1 VIALPADAL
10 CGSLPPLVT
19 PFRDDAIDTGAYE
32 QLVRFHIQR
41 GSHGI
46 VVCGTSGEPSA
57 LDLDERRRLLE
68 TALMTADGQ
77 IPVVAA
83 VGSQSL
89 AETQELVEHA
99 TRMRADALL
108 VVTPY
113 YIRPPQRGLVEYF
126 VEVCRNTD
134 LPVLLYHIPGR
145 AAVAVELE
153 TLVRIATRA
162 ENFVG
167 MKHAVADL
175 GLVTDALREL
185 GPEFRVHVGLEELSF
200 PMLAIGAAGMIN
212 AVANVSP
219 ERVAALYEAVR
230 DGKLEEGRRLHF
242 ELWDLNRSVFFET
255 NPIPIK
261 YMMRRLGILATN
273 EHRLPMVPASPD
285 TEARCDAI
293 LRGYGLLAGD

>member
-1 VIALPADAL
+1 VKPLAPEAL

-19 PFRDDAIDTGAYE
+19 PFRDGAIDTSMYE
-32 QLVRFHIQR
+32 QLIRFHIDR

-46 VVCGTSGEPSA
+46 VVCGTSGEPSV
-57 LDLDERRRLLE
+57 LDLDERKRLLE
-68 TALMTADGQ
+68 TALAAANRQ
-77 IPVVAA
+77 LPVIAA
-83 VGSQSL
+83 AGSQSL
-89 AETQELVEHA
+89 AETLELVNHA
-99 TRMRADALL
+99 TTVGADALL

-126 VEVCRNTD
+126 VEVCRSTD

-145 AAVAVELE
+145 AAVAIELD
-153 TLVRIATRA
+153 TLVQIASRA

-185 GPEFRVHVGLEELSF
+185 GPEFRIHVGLEELSF
-200 PMLAIGAAGMIN
+200 PMLAIGASGMIN
-212 AVANVSP
+212 AVANVAP
-219 ERVAALYEAVR
+219 DRVAALYEAVR
-230 DGKLEEGRRLHF
+230 DGKLDEGRRLHF
-242 ELWDLNRSVFFET
+242 DLWDLNRSVFFET

-261 YMMRRLGILATN
+261 YMMRRLGILTTN

-285 TEARCDAI
+285 TEARCDVV
-293 LRGYGLLAGD
+293 LRSAGLLAE

>member
-1 VIALPADAL
+1 
-10 CGSLPPLVT
+10 LVT
-19 PFRDDAIDTGAYE
+19 PFRDDAIDTAAYE
-32 QLVRFHIQR
+32 RLVRFHIER

-57 LDLDERRRLLE
+57 LVLGERKRLLE
-68 TALMTADGQ
+68 TALATADGRL
-77 IPVVAA
+77 PVVAA

-113 YIRPPQRGLVEYF
+113 YIRPPQRGLVQYF
-126 VEVCRNTD
+126 VDVCRNTD

-145 AAVAVELE
+145 AAVAVELD
-153 TLVRIATRA
+153 TLVQIANRA

-175 GLVTDALREL
+175 GLVTDVLREV

-212 AVANVSP
+212 AVANIAP
-219 ERVAALYEAVR
+219 ERIAALYEAVR
-230 DGKLEEGRRLHF
+230 DGKLEEARRLHF
-242 ELWDLNRSVFFET
+242 DLLDLNRSVFFET

-261 YMMRRLGILATN
+261 YMMRRLGLIEVN
-273 EHRLPMVPASPD
+273 EHRLPMTSAS
-285 TEARCDAI
+285 EATQRRCDEVLAKA
-293 LRGYGLLAGD
+293 GLLEPSSS